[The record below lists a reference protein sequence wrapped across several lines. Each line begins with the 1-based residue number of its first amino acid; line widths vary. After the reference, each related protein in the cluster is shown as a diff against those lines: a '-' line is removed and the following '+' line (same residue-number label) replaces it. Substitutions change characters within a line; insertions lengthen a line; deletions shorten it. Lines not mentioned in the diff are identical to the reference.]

1 MILTE
6 VWSEQYDT
14 LSVIITEGH
23 LTLNHIIIQHVIF
36 IFFSLKQSIMQEVS
50 FIVVIVQWL
59 SRV

>member
-1 MILTE
+1 MILIE

-14 LSVIITEGH
+14 LSVIITEDH
-23 LTLNHIIIQHVIF
+23 LTLNHIIMQHVIS